1 MIESYKTNKYDG
13 VKSVISKTWEV
24 QTAIPLDY
32 SFKEMIELSEIL
44 EEEPRLGKVDELD
57 QKKKKKKSSKSNTDE
72 KNSDDEVIDSENEE
86 ETEEKDKETKN
97 TPGWNKKSL
106 TKAPLIIP
114 MVPISSTYKFH
125 HKNGLPVIEESER
138 PRLRY
143 VNRALR
149 LSNNNFLSLEGLDMV
164 TEKIV
169 ADPFQNLSWI
179 DLSFNS
185 LEEIHECILKFV
197 NLKTLFLHAN
207 KISKLTEIDK
217 LAKLPNLRSLTLH
230 GNPLEEER
238 NYRLYVILMLP
249 QLVNLNFSGIS
260 KQEKIG
266 SRGCIGINPHKN
278 DKKKKHY

>member
-44 EEEPRLGKVDELD
+44 EEEPRLGKVDELE
-57 QKKKKKKSSKSNTDE
+57 KKKKKSSKANNNEKGSSDE
-72 KNSDDEVIDSENEE
+72 EAIDSENEE
-86 ETEEKDKETKN
+86 EKEEKDAKN

-106 TKAPLIIP
+106 TKAPLVIP

-125 HKNGLPVIEESER
+125 HKNGLPVIEDNER
-138 PRLRY
+138 PTLKY

-149 LSNNNFLSLEGLDMV
+149 LSNNNFLSLEGLDIV

-207 KISKLTEIDK
+207 KIRKLTEIDK
-217 LAKLPNLRSLTLH
+217 LAKLPHLRSLTLH

-238 NYRLYVILMLP
+238 QYRLYVILMIP

-266 SRGCIGINPHKN
+266 CKGCIGINPHKN
-278 DKKKKHY
+278 DKKKRHY